1 MKKITL
7 TFDNGPDP
15 AVTPL
20 VLDVLARHGIRT
32 TFFVVGDKLRDRR
45 GLCERG
51 RSEGHWIGNHT
62 FNHLT
67 PLGMS
72 RFEGAPALEIGET
85 QKLIGDLAHPLKL
98 FRPFGGGG
106 HLNRALLNQASV
118 DYLVNGG
125 YTCVL
130 WNVVPRDWENPD
142 GWVTEA
148 LRMCR
153 EQERPLVVLHDIHT
167 RAMERLDDFLTA
179 AKEFAEFVQDFPSD
193 CIPIVEGRIVRPLGD
208 YVAET

>member
-45 GLCERG
+45 GLCERS
-51 RSEGHWIGNHT
+51 RREGHWIGNHT

-85 QKLIGDLAHPLKL
+85 QQLIGDLAHPQKL

-106 HLNRALLNQASV
+106 HLNRALLNRASV

-153 EQERPLVVLHDIHT
+153 EQEWPLVVLHDINT

-179 AKEFAEFVQDFPSD
+179 AGEFAEFVQDFPSD
-193 CIPIVEGRIVRPLGD
+193 CVPIVEGRIVHPLES